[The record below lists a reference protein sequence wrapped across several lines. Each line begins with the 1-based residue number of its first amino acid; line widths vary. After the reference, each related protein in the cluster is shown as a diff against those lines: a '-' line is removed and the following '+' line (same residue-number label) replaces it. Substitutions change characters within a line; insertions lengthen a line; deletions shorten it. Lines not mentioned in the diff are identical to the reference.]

1 MIYTEKE
8 KKAIEILKERVK
20 DQIFWTDLGILN
32 LGTLCSILEKQQ
44 KEIKELTV
52 SNKELDKECSRLERK
67 EVKMQKEIDRLK
79 GLKVVIGGMRSGK
92 QLLKEIANDYL
103 ELVLKENKLQCISG
117 YSIDYIIDL
126 FERGFALVD
135 EEDYISKEK
144 IRDLIKEF
152 EKVTPEDREVSKV
165 TIDTSSIT
173 YEFKENLDYKIAQRM
188 IKLLQDLLEE

>member
-1 MIYTEKE
+1 MEYTEEEKE
-8 KKAIEILKERVK
+8 AIKECESLIKKEYYGDMYFYERRSI
-20 DQIFWTDLGILN
+20 QIVLN
-32 LGTLCSILEKQQ
+32 LLQNKQ

-79 GLKVVIGGMRSGK
+79 GIKVVIGGMRSGK

-117 YSIDYIIDL
+117 HSIDYIIDL
-126 FERGFALVD
+126 FERGFVLVD

-144 IRDLIKEF
+144 IREKIKELENQKVSIKVGF
-152 EKVTPEDREVSKV
+152 EKIFETKMNNAKI
-165 TIDTSSIT
+165 IDTLR
-173 YEFKENLDYKIAQRM
+173 E
-188 IKLLQDLLEE
+188 LLRGE

>member
-1 MIYTEKE
+1 MKYTEE
-8 KKAIEILKERVK
+8 VKKAIEAMNDKLDNDENSWFYYDEIET
-20 DQIFWTDLGILN
+20 IFDL
-32 LGTLCSILEKQQ
+32 LEKQR

-117 YSIDYIIDL
+117 HSIDYIIDL
-126 FERGFALVD
+126 FERGFVLVD
-135 EEDYISKEK
+135 EEDYISKYKIREK
-144 IRDLIKEF
+144 IKELENQKVSIKVGF
-152 EKVTPEDREVSKV
+152 EKIFETKMNNAK
-165 TIDTSSIT
+165 TIDTLR
-173 YEFKENLDYKIAQRM
+173 E
-188 IKLLQDLLEE
+188 LLRGE